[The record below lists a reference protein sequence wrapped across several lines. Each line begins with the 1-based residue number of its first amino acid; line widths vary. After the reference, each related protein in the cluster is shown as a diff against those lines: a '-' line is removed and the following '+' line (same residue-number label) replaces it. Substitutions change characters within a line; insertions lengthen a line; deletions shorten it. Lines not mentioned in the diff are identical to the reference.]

1 MTGARSSSNYMLDVS
16 SGRRLEFQIS
26 SGTKHDSSYSNF
38 NFRVQ
43 GIDRQVDVT
52 VVLNS
57 TEKQADVEVA
67 TARYLV
73 PTSSAPPLVTTTTA
87 KPTSSETVKYV
98 VASTSSTPTST
109 PTITTSTLIHS
120 ESATSSTPRQ
130 SPLVIRRATPT
141 SSASVTRHIYKNDTI
156 TNSTFPCLLGQKK
169 GEVTSSKAPVVLVLA
184 AVLGCSTLL
193 FIVTTTVALLL
204 AYRLDAMLRL
214 TNVLTCSLS
223 LPLSQRYSRELKV
236 LKERAAHCKLTHGTS
251 RSRESAFPM
260 TKNPVYGQTLQRSD
274 ETMKI
279 SSQETR

>member
-1 MTGARSSSNYMLDVS
+1 MLDVS

-52 VVLNS
+52 IVLNS

-67 TARYLV
+67 TTNARYVV
-73 PTSSAPPLVTTTTA
+73 PTSSAPPLVTTA
-87 KPTSSETVKYV
+87 QPTSSETVKCV

-109 PTITTSTLIHS
+109 PTMTTSTLIHS
-120 ESATSSTPRQ
+120 ESATSST
-130 SPLVIRRATPT
+130 SPQTTEATPT
-141 SSASVTRHIYKNDTI
+141 SSKSVTQHIHQNDTM

-193 FIVTTTVALLL
+193 FIVTTTVALFL
-204 AYRLDAMLRL
+204 AYRLDA
-214 TNVLTCSLS
+214 VLWH
-223 LPLSQRYSRELKV
+223 Y
-236 LKERAAHCKLTHGTS
+236 
-251 RSRESAFPM
+251 
-260 TKNPVYGQTLQRSD
+260 
-274 ETMKI
+274 
-279 SSQETR
+279 